1 MRGERIPSKKL
12 WRIIMQI
19 ISRFLKKN
27 GIKDFD
33 SNCLFVTA
41 DNDEYVLL
49 EERFFVSEKSSL
61 WTSYEA
67 PDLIEFSL
75 IQANTWENLEDKIV
89 NKVFRIQKDQLSIEE
104 IQISEKR
111 VINILDGTQIAFSIE
126 GYDLF

>member
-1 MRGERIPSKKL
+1 
-12 WRIIMQI
+12 MQI